1 MGLLFYF
8 RHDNVNDNTIWSPTS
23 STTAS
28 TQSEFFNFYLIT
40 YNSQHIFPMAIW
52 AIVSAATIVAKSNQI
67 IIGNRFS
74 VHQNNSAG
82 FLISYLVSSIP

>member
-1 MGLLFYF
+1 
-8 RHDNVNDNTIWSPTS
+8 
-23 STTAS
+23 
-28 TQSEFFNFYLIT
+28 
-40 YNSQHIFPMAIW
+40 MAIW